1 MDWTTWVI
9 VGGVVV
15 ALVVLKRLSLVG
27 EAKAKALLKA
37 GARVIDVRTPA
48 EFRSGQVP
56 GAINIP
62 LNELS
67 TEAPRQLKDKSEV
80 LLVHCL
86 SGGRSGLAKRILKQA
101 GYTEVYNLGSF
112 GRANRIVAA
121 QRSS

>member
-67 TEAPRQLKDKSEV
+67 AEAPRQLKDKSEV

>member
-27 EAKAKALLKA
+27 AAKAKALLKA
-37 GARVIDVRTPA
+37 GARVIDVRTPE
-48 EFRSGQVP
+48 EFRSGQIP

-67 TEAPRQLKDKSEV
+67 AEAPRQLKDKNQV
-80 LLVHCL
+80 LLLHCL

>member
-15 ALVVLKRLSLVG
+15 ALVVLKRLSLVR

-67 TEAPRQLKDKSEV
+67 AEAPRQLKDKSEV